1 MPAHRRGEKLSAITF
16 VLDYWQLQFGE
27 PSINALTRL
36 AAITDDVA
44 AAGEYRVFPRLD
56 APATAER
63 ILMAVAQVRQ
73 KRAKLVKTK
82 VRG

>member
-1 MPAHRRGEKLSAITF
+1 MLALSAF
-16 VLDYWQLQFGE
+16 
-27 PSINALTRL
+27 
-36 AAITDDVA
+36 AAVTDAVA

-73 KRAKLVKTK
+73 KRARLVKTK